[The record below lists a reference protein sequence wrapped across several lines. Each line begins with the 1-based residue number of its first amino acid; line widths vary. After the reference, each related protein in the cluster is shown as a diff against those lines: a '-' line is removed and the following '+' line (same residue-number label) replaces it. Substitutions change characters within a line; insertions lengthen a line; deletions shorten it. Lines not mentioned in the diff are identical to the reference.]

1 MTRNA
6 TARTGLVPLWGRL
19 FVSWYID
26 VLLDL
31 DKVFWHLD
39 NYDRENHNNPI
50 VANDNLLFFVS
61 LSDTSTTMPLNSF
74 IESSHNDHDDY
85 ANANRNINFN
95 TNINDNNNSSQD
107 DIHNFILSSL
117 NNSNNIKFNN
127 S

>member
-1 MTRNA
+1 MEIYMTRNA

-39 NYDRENHNNPI
+39 DYDRQHQETPI
-50 VANDNLLFFVS
+50 VADDNLIFFVS
-61 LSDTSTTMPLNSF
+61 LSETPESF
-74 IESSHNDHDDY
+74 ADCAADDLHNLV
-85 ANANRNINFN
+85 
-95 TNINDNNNSSQD
+95 
-107 DIHNFILSSL
+107 LSSL
-117 NNSNNIKFNN
+117 NANENAS